1 MTLHIIRQAGDA
13 QAVRTAEQQAAGGRH
28 VALLLLQDAARAGVK
43 SHLPTFVCADD
54 LPASGQSPCE
64 RVDYDRIAQLI
75 DEAEK
80 VVCW

>member
-1 MTLHIIRQAGDA
+1 M
-13 QAVRTAEQQAAGGRH
+13 
-28 VALLLLQDAARAGVK
+28 LQDAAQAGVE
-43 SHLPTFVCADD
+43 SDLPTFVCADD
-54 LPASGQSPCE
+54 LRPSGQSPHE